1 MATMSP
7 PPPVNDPLITV
18 VGAIGVPY
26 LCPTIEAVDGHLAD
40 LHRRARLLAR
50 KFPRLAK
57 SYRSD
62 IDQLLDRRCWLAMAP
77 TPAASPALTS
87 APTLAAI
94 LAPTPASEAASASI
108 AASDAA

>member
-1 MATMSP
+1 MARQSP
-7 PPPVNDPLITV
+7 PSPVHDPLITV

-26 LCPTIEAVDGHLAD
+26 LCSSIEAVDGHLAD

-62 IDQLLDRRCWLAMAP
+62 IDQLLDRRCWLAMSP
-77 TPAASPALTS
+77 TP

-94 LAPTPASEAASASI
+94 PAPTPASDAASASI